1 MELKNIISSGL
12 LELHVLGMAN
22 EQEISQV
29 TAMAKQYPEI
39 EAEIVFIERSLETY
53 ARLDAVSPSA
63 NIKEY
68 IFSEIN
74 GLQKAVSSSPA
85 PATAKVIGISS
96 FWKYAAAAFIVL
108 FLGSAVLS
116 ANYFRKYETAHDEL
130 VAANDKLFNIQKEKA
145 SLEEQLLAFQQQD
158 EEMKNKWKVQSVALD
173 GLPDAP
179 GAKAKILWMKNT
191 GDVYIDPSNLPA
203 APDGMQYQFWGI
215 VDGKPVDG
223 GLITT
228 KSGTKYNVQKMKTF
242 GKAEAFAVTL
252 ETMGGNPQPKGKMF
266 VLGKM

>member
-12 LELHVLGMAN
+12 LELYVLGMAN
-22 EQEISQV
+22 EQEIAQM
-29 TAMAKQYPEI
+29 TAMAKQHPEL
-39 EAEIVFIERSLETY
+39 EAEIVSIESSLETY

-63 NIKEY
+63 NIKEH
-68 IFSEIN
+68 IFAEIN
-74 GLQKAVSSSPA
+74 GLQKAVSVSPPPA
-85 PATAKVIGISS
+85 PAKIIGISS
-96 FWKYAAAAFIVL
+96 FWKYAAAAFIIL

-116 ANYFRKYETAHDEL
+116 ANYFRKYGTAHDEL
-130 VAANDKLFNIQKEKA
+130 VAANGKLSNIQNEKA
-145 SLEEQLLAFQQQD
+145 SLEEQLLALQLQD
-158 EEMKNKWKVQSVALD
+158 EEMKDKWKVQPVALD

-215 VDGKPVDG
+215 VNGKPVDG